1 MSKPKIAISLDQ
13 NLLNLVDSKVDG
25 SIIRSRSQAV
35 EFFLRKGLQEQSI
48 STAVLLIKGEPQG
61 ILLKEFN
68 GSSLIKKQLDFFSGS
83 GIKTVYI
90 VTQHSRNINSL
101 LAEIEKAA
109 INVEIIEKDIKGN
122 AKALDA
128 IKGKLKDNFIVMSG
142 DTYNDFDLRKM
153 VKKHLETG
161 KLGTIGLMSRDK
173 PSDYGNAVLDGDL
186 IIDFQEKP
194 KQATSHI
201 VNAGI
206 YIFKKEVFEL
216 FENAGSIERDVL
228 TKLARIKQLVGYFTM
243 GEYRHFG

>member
-1 MSKPKIAISLDQ
+1 MKKKRKKSTTRREKVKKSAKKQTKKKLKKAKKSKKIKKAVRKSKRKQVSNKKSPISESGVLA
-13 NLLNLVDSKVDG
+13 LVEKG
-25 SIIRSRSQAV
+25 RSRG
-35 EFFLRKGLQEQSI
+35 F
-48 STAVLLIKGEPQG
+48 
-61 ILLKEFN
+61 
-68 GSSLIKKQLDFFSGS
+68 
-83 GIKTVYI
+83 
-90 VTQHSRNINSL
+90 VTQ
-101 LAEIEKAA
+101 AEVLNAFPS
-109 INVEIIEKDIKGN
+109 IEKDIKGN